1 MPRERC
7 ATIPASRHL
16 PPRRPSRRGAV
27 PSPATVATPGAPA
40 SFVVLIPARLAS
52 TRLPDKPLADIAG
65 KPMIVRVAE
74 QAARSGAAR
83 IVVATDSSRV
93 ADAVRLGGFEVVMTR
108 ADHPSGTDR
117 LAEAASLL
125 GLPDEAI
132 VVNMQ
137 GDEPELPPSL
147 LDDVA
152 RCLAED
158 QACAMATAAHA
169 IDQVSDWF
177 NPNVVKVV
185 LDAGGRALYF
195 SRAPVPYHRDGLRGL
210 GPQPSGRPGDAHAQE
225 DGALRK
231 ALAAA
236 APLRHI
242 GLYAYRGRF
251 LKAYSRMTPTAL
263 EGIEALEQLR
273 VLFHGFPIK
282 VLVADDAPPAG
293 VDTAAD
299 LDAVRARFRAT

>member
-1 MPRERC
+1 MAVDDVTR
-7 ATIPASRHL
+7 T
-16 PPRRPSRRGAV
+16 GAI
-27 PSPATVATPGAPA
+27 AP
-40 SFVVLIPARLAS
+40 FVVLIPARLAS

-74 QAARSGAAR
+74 QAALSGAAR
-83 IVVATDSSRV
+83 IVVATDSQRV
-93 ADAVRLGGFEVVMTR
+93 AETVRSAGVEVVITR

-117 LAEAASLL
+117 LAEAAATL
-125 GLPDEAI
+125 GLPDDAI

-137 GDEPELPPSL
+137 GDEPELPPAL

-152 RCLAED
+152 RCLAQD
-158 QACAMATAAHA
+158 PACVMATAAHA
-169 IDQVSDWF
+169 IEEVRDWF

-185 LDAGGRALYF
+185 LDASGRALYF

-210 GPQPSGRPGDAHAQE
+210 AVPGADAPAAANGI
-225 DGALRK
+225 DADSPALRD

-242 GLYAYRGRF
+242 GLYAYRSHF
-251 LKAYSRMTPTAL
+251 LKAYSQMAPTAL
-263 EGIEALEQLR
+263 ESIEALEQLR

-282 VLVADDAPPAG
+282 VVVARQAPPAG
-293 VDTAAD
+293 VDTPAD
-299 LDAVRARFRAT
+299 LAAVRRRFGAN

>member
-1 MPRERC
+1 M
-7 ATIPASRHL
+7 ASAPAAG
-16 PPRRPSRRGAV
+16 RPGD
-27 PSPATVATPGAPA
+27 PA

-74 QAARSGAAR
+74 RAAHSRAAR
-83 IVVATDSSRV
+83 IVVATDSAAV
-93 ADAVRLGGFEVVMTR
+93 AEAVRQGGFEVVMTR
-108 ADHPSGTDR
+108 ADHQSGTDR
-117 LAEAASLL
+117 LAEAAGLL
-125 GLPDEAI
+125 GLADDAI

-137 GDEPELPPSL
+137 GDEPELPPAL

-158 QACAMATAAHA
+158 RQCPMATAAHA
-169 IDQVSDWF
+169 IDDARDWF

-195 SRAPVPYHRDGLRGL
+195 SRAPVPFHRDGLRGVAAAGWAGL
-210 GPQPSGRPGDAHAQE
+210 SGSPDPDGRNDRAGREAAPAADAP
-225 DGALRK
+225 ALRRT
-231 ALAAA
+231 LAAA

-242 GLYAYRGRF
+242 GLYAYRGDF
-251 LKAYSRMTPTAL
+251 LKAYSRMAPTAL

-273 VLFHGFPIK
+273 VLYYGYPIK
-282 VLVADDAPPAG
+282 VIVAAQAPAAG
-293 VDTAAD
+293 IDTPED
-299 LDAVRARFRAT
+299 LAAVRRRFGAA